1 MDAIDRQ
8 AKTAM
13 GRQVR
18 SELKLDREVRK
29 HAIESNME
37 LERGEREREIRERE
51 RGAMNIQSSDQAA
64 EDRLKLRDLDFQ
76 PRVAHLQSTLAAIT
90 NNARRE
96 VGGVQTDSSRF
107 SIADGLSSCTYM
119 EVEERVKEG
128 GGCSEL
134 VDSSQ
139 TAIRK
144 CNGRISPGSD
154 DNKGGKTNVDE
165 ESIRLAVS
173 LPPVT
178 NYALSLEH
186 IGNGH
191 KRDFVSISK
200 SKKAFTTT
208 KCMWTKEE
216 DERLVK
222 LVSRF
227 GVKSWSKKTV
237 HLPGRSGKQIR
248 ERWHNQLDP
257 AINKE
262 KWTPAED
269 TLLVEAHARLG
280 SRWSALARLLPGR
293 GENHIKN
300 RWNSTLCG
308 RLSAGVLRQQECR
321 ILESGGSVTYVD
333 AEDKDSSSKS
343 EPMSA
348 KRRKVSVRATPSLCS
363 TPVCDE
369 LRRPRSTIHFHLNA
383 IQRWVLLDDFPCEEV
398 GQEGQALQAAVDK
411 AQWMPTSHVK
421 TKTARVAELIKELQ
435 LADKAYRGAVDD
447 FDPQKDQVLC

>member
-29 HAIESNME
+29 HAIESKME
-37 LERGEREREIRERE
+37 LERGEREREIRERK
-51 RGAMNIQSSDQAA
+51 RGATNIQSSDQAA

-76 PRVAHLQSTLAAIT
+76 LRVAHLQSTVAAIT
-90 NNARRE
+90 NKARRE
-96 VGGVQTDSSRF
+96 VGGVQTDFSRF
-107 SIADGLSSCTYM
+107 SIADGLSSCKCM
-119 EVEERVKEG
+119 DVEESVKEG

-134 VDSSQ
+134 VDASQ

-144 CNGRISPGSD
+144 CNGRISPGCD

-191 KRDFVSISK
+191 KSDK

-269 TLLVEAHARLG
+269 TLLVEAHTRLG

-321 ILESGGSVTYVD
+321 ILESGGSVNYVD
-333 AEDKDSSSKS
+333 AEDEDSSCKS

-348 KRRKVSVRATPSLCS
+348 KRRKISARATPSLCS

-369 LRRPRSTIHFHLNA
+369 LTRPRSTIHFHLNA
-383 IQRWVLLDDFPCEEV
+383 IQRWVLLDDFPCEEG
-398 GQEGQALQAAVDK
+398 GQEGQGLQAAVDK
-411 AQWMPTSHVK
+411 MQRTPTSCVK
-421 TKTARVAELIKELQ
+421 TKTARVTELIEELQ

-447 FDPQKDQVLC
+447 FDPQKDQVVC